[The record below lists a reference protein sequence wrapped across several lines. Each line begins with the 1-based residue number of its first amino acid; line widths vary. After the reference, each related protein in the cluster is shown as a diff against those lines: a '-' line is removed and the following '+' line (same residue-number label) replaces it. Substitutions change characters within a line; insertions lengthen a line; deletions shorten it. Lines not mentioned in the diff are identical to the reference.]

1 MTNISFPTIRS
12 LEFQLQ
18 IFRLYHTT
26 TYLQPFPGMK
36 HLNQARNEMKP
47 SNEGKEGDRV
57 QPITFEP
64 PVTRRRVQPPSYRIV
79 VSSLSLSLSL
89 SLLVVNVS
97 LLSDAIASPSQIGRL
112 ECLILCT

>member
-79 VSSLSLSLSL
+79 VSALSL

>member
-89 SLLVVNVS
+89 SS
-97 LLSDAIASPSQIGRL
+97 LSTSHSCPTPSL
-112 ECLILCT
+112 PHLK

>member
-57 QPITFEP
+57 QHVRAACHTTPGPTP
-64 PVTRRRVQPPSYRIV
+64 LLPHRRLV
-79 VSSLSLSLSL
+79 SLSL